1 MVLKC
6 LGSSSSGNCY
16 ILHSLRSDEVLIIEA
31 GVPMLEVKKAL
42 KFKISSIKGCIV
54 SHRHND
60 HAKYIGDY
68 LKCGIKVLAL
78 PDVFEGKGITNRA
91 FCKVIEPM
99 HGYKVGGFK
108 ILPLSV
114 VHDVPCV
121 GFIIEHEE
129 IGKLLFITDTMMLE
143 YQLPKLNHIMLEA
156 NYDDDILQCN
166 IDNAI
171 IPASMRERLLHSHM
185 ELQTAKEV
193 LRVNDISSVNEII
206 LLHLSNNNSDAA
218 QFQREVEEVSGKPVY
233 IAKKGLELSLM
244 KEPY

>member
-1 MVLKC
+1 MKIKV
-6 LGSSSSGNCY
+6 LGSGSKGNCY
-16 ILHSLRSDEVLIIEA
+16 LLTNKKETLVIEA
-31 GVPMLEVKKAL
+31 GLPFSEVKK
-42 KFKISSIKGCIV
+42 FMNFNISSIVACIS
-54 SHRHND
+54 SHQHQD

-68 LKCGIKVLAL
+68 LKSGIKVLAL
-78 PDVFEGKGITNRA
+78 PDVFESKGFTNNS
-91 FCKVIEPM
+91 FCKEIDPM

-108 ILPLSV
+108 ILPLPV

-129 IGKLLFITDTMMLE
+129 IGRLLFVTDTMMLE
-143 YQLPKLNHIMLEA
+143 YQLPRLNHIMLEA
-156 NYDDDILQCN
+156 NYDDAILQYN

-185 ELQTAKEV
+185 ELQTTKEI

-206 LLHLSNNNSDAA
+206 LLHLSGNNSDAE
-218 QFQREVEEVSGKPVY
+218 QFKREVEEVSGKPVY
-233 IAKKGLELSLM
+233 IAQKGLELTLT

>member
-1 MVLKC
+1 
-6 LGSSSSGNCY
+6 
-16 ILHSLRSDEVLIIEA
+16 
-31 GVPMLEVKKAL
+31 MLEVKKAL
-42 KFKISSIKGCIV
+42 KFKISTIVACIS
-54 SHRHND
+54 SHQHQD

-78 PDVFEGKGITNRA
+78 PDVFESKGITNRV
-91 FCKVIEPM
+91 FCKEIKPM

-108 ILPLSV
+108 ILPLPV

-129 IGKLLFITDTMMLE
+129 MGKLLFITDTMMLE
-143 YQLPKLNHIMLEA
+143 YRLPKLNHIMLEA
-156 NYDDDILQCN
+156 NYDDDILQYN

-171 IPASMRERLLHSHM
+171 IPASMRARLLHSHM
-185 ELQTAKEV
+185 ELQTTKEV
-193 LRVNDISSVNEII
+193 LRVNDIASVNEIV
-206 LLHLSNNNSDAA
+206 LLHLSNNNSDAS

-233 IAKKGLELSLM
+233 IAKKGLELSLT